1 MMLRQWGRVV
11 AIIGAA
17 IFIAFSGA
25 AQRKITPVKTDDKK
39 PRQPV
44 LHHYDKHGNRLET
57 PVRFLTELDTVV
69 KAKSG
74 PTYPLLTNV
83 TVGANFLDAILLAA
97 GQKHASLDVW
107 ADMGLWNWLYPTV
120 EAGIGFASNTPAGR
134 NFSYKGLPSFYA
146 KVGFNYNFLYKSKPD
161 YMFYAGLRVGFSRF
175 SYDITGVD
183 ISSGYWDENESF
195 SLPRQSAT
203 AIYGEALIG
212 LRVKIVGGFSLGWS
226 LRFHAKFRKPE
237 ASQSVPWFIPGY
249 GAASVMRGSFSL
261 SYTIPLGKKK
271 IVELD
276 GTPLPDAASR
286 PLRTDSVRGGSPTE
300 KLGIKE
306 TINQ

>member
-146 KVGFNYNFLYKSKPD
+146 KVGFNYNFIYKNKPD
-161 YMFYAGLRVGFSRF
+161 YQIYVGFRAGFSDFRF
-175 SYDITGVD
+175 SATDLQAGSTYYDVNEGKPL
-183 ISSGYWDENESF
+183 ENVH
-195 SLPRQSAT
+195 AT
-203 AIYGEALIG
+203 SWYGQAVIG
-212 LRVKIVGGFSLGWS
+212 IKVKIYKRFSMGWS
-226 LRFHAKFRKPE
+226 GRYGFLFKTRTSREGAL
-237 ASQSVPWFIPGY
+237 PWFIPGY
-249 GAASVMRGSFSL
+249 GTSPLSATYSL
-261 SYTIPLGKKK
+261 IFTI
-271 IVELD
+271 
-276 GTPLPDAASR
+276 
-286 PLRTDSVRGGSPTE
+286 
-300 KLGIKE
+300 
-306 TINQ
+306 